1 MEERDELLTPSDSKI
16 NGHNS
21 SKSHLFL
28 PLFCCTNMKCSYP
41 PEKVS
46 AVRSHKRAEK
56 YFSGRGN
63 VFWLDSLDHRR
74 EDLKFFREKGLPKGR

>member
-1 MEERDELLTPSDSKI
+1 M
-16 NGHNS
+16 S
-21 SKSHLFL
+21 SLHHQIVRSTGIIHLSPIFL
-28 PLFCCTNMKCSYP
+28 ALFCCTNMKCSYP

-74 EDLKFFREKGLPKGR
+74 EDLKFFREKGLRKGR